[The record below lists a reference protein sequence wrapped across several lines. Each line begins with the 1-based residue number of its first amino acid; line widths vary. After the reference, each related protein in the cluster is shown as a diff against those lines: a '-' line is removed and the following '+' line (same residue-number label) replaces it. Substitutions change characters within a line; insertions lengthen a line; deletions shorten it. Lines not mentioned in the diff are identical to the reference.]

1 MNPNLA
7 IETARHLTGQPHT
20 CMHLDGRCMIC
31 KVPDGLDEWLNES
44 TFSIPP
50 TEEELEN
57 EMELARQRGET
68 GEGRA

>member
-1 MNPNLA
+1 
-7 IETARHLTGQPHT
+7 
-20 CMHLDGRCMIC
+20 MIC